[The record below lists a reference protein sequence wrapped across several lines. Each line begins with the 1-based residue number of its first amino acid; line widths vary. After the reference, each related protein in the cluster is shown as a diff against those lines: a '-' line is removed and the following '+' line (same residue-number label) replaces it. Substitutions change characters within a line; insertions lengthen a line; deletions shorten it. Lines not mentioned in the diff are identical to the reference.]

1 MKKQINEL
9 KEIALLKVTAL
20 LLRMIKSDRITWCH
34 IGTKGK
40 AERITKEDLKKVITA
55 LANDDFHGSLTISI
69 FDDNSALIGWNLDK
83 NSEKT
88 K

>member
-1 MKKQINEL
+1 MSLKMNEL

-20 LLRMIKSDRITWCH
+20 LLKMDKRDQITWCH
-34 IGTKGK
+34 IGTKEK
-40 AERITKEDLKKVITA
+40 VERITKEDLKKVIAA
-55 LANDDFHGSLTISI
+55 LTNDDFHGNFTISI
-69 FDDNSALIGWNLDK
+69 FEDNSALIGWNMNK

>member
-1 MKKQINEL
+1 MKKQIKEL
-9 KEIALLKVTAL
+9 KEIVLLKVTAL
-20 LLRMIKSDRITWCH
+20 LLRMDKSDRITWCH

-40 AERITKEDLKKVITA
+40 AERITKEDLKKVVAA
-55 LANDDFHGSLTISI
+55 LTNDDFHGSFTISI
-69 FDDNSALIGWNLDK
+69 FDDDSALIGWNINK